1 MLYCNF
7 RGCAVSTAL
16 NFGLDINLKLSRF
29 SFEKVSIKLLACSLP
44 LLLNPDK
51 SKLSKS
57 VNPITEIEQDA
68 VYNSNIIKDINYTSR
83 DLKGNEYIL
92 IAKEGEIDLDNS
104 DIIFLTDV
112 TAYIKLVKN
121 SELIVITSNY
131 GKYNTINY
139 DTIFSKNVKI
149 DYVDNIIT
157 GDYLDFSM
165 LNNLLIISRNVVYK
179 NLENTM
185 KADVLEFDTKTKNTK
200 IYMYDSKKQVVINNL
215 K

>member
-1 MLYCNF
+1 MKKSYFLKVLLILSIIILTWFVYSKYFKKNE
-7 RGCAVSTAL
+7 
-16 NFGLDINLKLSRF
+16 NL
-29 SFEKVSIKLLACSLP
+29 
-44 LLLNPDK
+44 
-51 SKLSKS
+51 LSKPMNS
-57 VNPITEIEQDA
+57 IILNEEDV

-92 IAKEGEIDLDNS
+92 VAKEGEIDLDNS

-112 TAYIKLVKN
+112 IAYIKLIKN

-139 DTIFSKNVKI
+139 DTIFSKNVKL

-165 LNNLLIISRNVVYK
+165 MKNLLIISRNVIYK
-179 NLENTM
+179 NIENTM
-185 KADVLEFDTKTKNTK
+185 KADVIELDTTTKDTK
-200 IYMYDSKKQVVINNL
+200 IYMYNSSEQVNVTNI

>member
-1 MLYCNF
+1 MKKKIF
-7 RGCAVSTAL
+7 
-16 NFGLDINLKLSRF
+16 LKIILILSLIIISWFIYSEYFKR
-29 SFEKVSIKLLACSLP
+29 
-44 LLLNPDK
+44 DK
-51 SKLSKS
+51 SSLSKQLH
-57 VNPITEIEQDA
+57 PTTKIEEEN

-92 IAKEGEIDLDNS
+92 VAKEGEIDLNNS

-112 TAYIKLVKN
+112 VAYIKLVKN

-139 DTIFSKNVKI
+139 NTIFSKNVKI

-165 LNNLLIISRNVVYK
+165 IKNLLIISRNVVYK

-185 KADVLEFDTKTKNTK
+185 KADVLELNTTTKDTK
-200 IYMYDSKKQVVINNL
+200 IFMYDSNEQINITNI

>member
-1 MLYCNF
+1 MKSKIF
-7 RGCAVSTAL
+7 
-16 NFGLDINLKLSRF
+16 LKIVLILSLIIITWF
-29 SFEKVSIKLLACSLP
+29 VYFEYFKQ
-44 LLLNPDK
+44 DK
-51 SKLSKS
+51 SRLFKTD
-57 VNPITEIEQDA
+57 NATIDIEEEA

-92 IAKEGEIDLDNS
+92 IAKEGEIDLENS

-165 LNNLLIISRNVVYK
+165 IKNLLIVSRNVVYK

-185 KADVLEFDTKTKNTK
+185 KADVIELDTISKDTK
-200 IYMYDSKKQVVINNL
+200 IFMYNSDEQVNVTNI